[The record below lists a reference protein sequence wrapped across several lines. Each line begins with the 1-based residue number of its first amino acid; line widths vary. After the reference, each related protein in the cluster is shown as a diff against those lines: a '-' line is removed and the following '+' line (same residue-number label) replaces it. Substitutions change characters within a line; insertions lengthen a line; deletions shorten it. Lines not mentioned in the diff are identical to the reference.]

1 MTSTAPRPPAPTRP
15 HTIGLACLAAGLG
28 ILLASPARGHGD
40 PFVLGYSAATNQL
53 TVNPVIYDVFN
64 PDENLATPGF
74 GFPISTIYPGFSR
87 ADALPANTAVGVR
100 FTAPLAYW
108 NPSTGP
114 LDPLPVAAGTIGV
127 VNTAAATATIA
138 SGGIGGTNPLFVS
151 TFTGY
156 PGEHHHFTAY
166 ELTNPDAPG
175 LYGLWAEATA
185 TGASY
190 PGGATAPSAPF
201 LIVLNWGIEDEQQYH
216 DGVTRLAALPDPVI
230 TITVASGTQTQ
241 SQAGYPLLA
250 GGTRVVK
257 AGAGTLLVDQANTL
271 TASTTIQ
278 QGTLRLAHAAALAAS
293 PIVPLVGGTLAVAP
307 LLQTTVGGLAANA
320 GGLVDVGSGM
330 ITVAGGLSAADLV
343 TAILTGFG
351 DGTWNGGRGI
361 TSSVAAADRA
371 ASVPRA
377 VGWLDDGAGSVTF
390 AYAAPGD
397 TNLDWQVDILDAAN
411 FLAGGKFDT
420 WSPASWNEG
429 DFGYD
434 GIVDILDA
442 ADFLSTGLF
451 DAGGYNGAPSAPG
464 SIAAVPE
471 PAVSGLA
478 GLGLIAAAL
487 LARSG
492 RRFSTCGESTSRVAL
507 GQVKN
512 LPPRSKKWPQV
523 LKWPQVF
530 NLWGVHVQ
538 GGAWAG

>member
-1 MTSTAPRPPAPTRP
+1 MTSPTPRPAPQTRRRS
-15 HTIGLACLAAGLG
+15 IGLGCVAACLG

-53 TVNPVIYDVFN
+53 TVNPLIYDVFN

-74 GFPISTIYPGFSR
+74 GLPISTTFPGFSR
-87 ADALPANTAVGVR
+87 ADGLPANTGVSLR

-108 NPSTGP
+108 NPSTGA
-114 LDPLPVAAGTIGV
+114 LDPLPVASGTIGV
-127 VNTAAATATIA
+127 INTAAATATIA

-175 LYGLWAEATA
+175 LYGLWAEASA
-185 TGASY
+185 TGPGY
-190 PGGATAPSAPF
+190 PSGTTAPSAPF
-201 LIVLNWGIEDEQQYH
+201 LIVLNWGIDDEQQYQ

-230 TITVASGTQTQ
+230 TITVGSGTQTQ
-241 SQAGYPLLA
+241 TQAGYPLLS
-250 GGTRVVK
+250 GPTPVVK
-257 AGAGTLLVDQANTL
+257 TGAGTLLLDQANTL
-271 TASTTIQ
+271 TGPTTIQ
-278 QGTLRLAHAAALAAS
+278 QGTLRLAHASALAAS
-293 PIVPLVGGTLAVAP
+293 QIVPLVGGTLAVEP

-361 TSSVAAADRA
+361 TSSVAAANLA

-377 VGWLDDGAGSVTF
+377 VGWLDNGAGSVTF

-411 FLAGGKFDT
+411 FLAGGRFD
-420 WSPASWNEG
+420 SGLPATWNEG
-429 DFGYD
+429 DFTYD
-434 GIVDILDA
+434 GVADILDA
-442 ADFLSTGLF
+442 ASFLSTGLF
-451 DAGGYNGAPSAPG
+451 DAGGYNLPTSTATV
-464 SIAAVPE
+464 AAVPE
-471 PAVSGLA
+471 PSPPLMLAINAVLA
-478 GLGLIAAAL
+478 CHVH
-487 LARSG
+487 RG
-492 RRFSTCGESTSRVAL
+492 RWFR
-507 GQVKN
+507 
-512 LPPRSKKWPQV
+512 KWPQV
-523 LKWPQVF
+523 
-530 NLWGVHVQ
+530 
-538 GGAWAG
+538 

>member
-1 MTSTAPRPPAPTRP
+1 M
-15 HTIGLACLAAGLG
+15 
-28 ILLASPARGHGD
+28 
-40 PFVLGYSAATNQL
+40 LGYSAATNQL
-53 TVNPVIYDVFN
+53 TVNPAIYDVFN
-64 PDENLATPGF
+64 VDENLATPGF

-87 ADALPANTAVGVR
+87 ADALPANTAVSVR

-108 NPSTGP
+108 NPSTDP
-114 LDPLPVAAGTIGV
+114 LDPLPVAAGTISV
-127 VNTAAATATIA
+127 VNTSAATATVA

-151 TFTGY
+151 TFTGF

-190 PGGATAPSAPF
+190 PGGTTAPSAPF

-241 SQAGYPLLA
+241 TQAGYPLLS

-257 AGAGTLLVDQANTL
+257 AGFGTLVIDQANTL
-271 TASTTIQ
+271 TAATTIQ
-278 QGTLRLAHAAALAAS
+278 QGTLLLAHPSALAAS
-293 PIVPLVGGTLAVAP
+293 RIVPLAGGTLAVAP
-307 LLQTTVGGLAANA
+307 LLQTTVGGLAASA

-330 ITVAGGLSAADLV
+330 ITVAGGLSAPDMV

-361 TSSVAAADRA
+361 TSSVAAADVV

-377 VGWLDDGAGSVTF
+377 VGWLDNGAGSVTF

-411 FLAGGKFDT
+411 FLAGGRFD
-420 WSPASWNEG
+420 SGLPATWNEG
-429 DFGYD
+429 DFTYD
-434 GIVDILDA
+434 GVADILDA
-442 ADFLSTGLF
+442 ASFLSTGLF
-451 DAGGYNGAPSAPG
+451 DAGRYNPPAAASPSAG
-464 SIAAVPE
+464 GVAAVPE
-471 PAVSGLA
+471 PST
-478 GLGLIAAAL
+478 GLIVAAAAFAAGYL
-487 LARSG
+487 
-492 RRFSTCGESTSRVAL
+492 RRR
-507 GQVKN
+507 
-512 LPPRSKKWPQV
+512 LP
-523 LKWPQVF
+523 
-530 NLWGVHVQ
+530 
-538 GGAWAG
+538 AG